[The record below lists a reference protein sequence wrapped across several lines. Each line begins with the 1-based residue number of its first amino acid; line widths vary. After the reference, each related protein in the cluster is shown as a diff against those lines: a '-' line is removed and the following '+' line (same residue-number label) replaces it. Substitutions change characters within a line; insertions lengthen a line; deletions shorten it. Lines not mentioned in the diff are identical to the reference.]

1 MGGPAEPQNKVSCY
15 SKVVVIFV
23 EESVFSWEC
32 VAPEEPPVHGQVP
45 DEVVGR
51 VDHKAPNEEEQV
63 H

>member
-1 MGGPAEPQNKVSCY
+1 MGCPTEPQNKVSCY
-15 SKVVVIFV
+15 SKVVEIFPK
-23 EESVFSWEC
+23 ESAFSWEC

-51 VDHKAPNEEEQV
+51 VDHQAPNEAEQV